1 MKITLI
7 TIEKSAKL
15 SKNYNTVSVTLSI
28 TSTLED
34 GDSIELTNSQLNK
47 RIDSLIL
54 NDITSS
60 VHLLKR

>member
-15 SKNYNTVSVTLSI
+15 SKNYNTVSVTLRI

-34 GDSIELTNSQLNK
+34 GDSIELANSQLNK

-60 VHLLKR
+60 VHLLKI